1 MTKRI
6 GNKNEAQH
14 RSKQEKK
21 DIKATNKARELIKQA
36 IAKAKYQHQVRNRP
50 TPMFLPPA

>member
-1 MTKRI
+1 MTKRV

-21 DIKATNKARELIKQA
+21 EIKKSNIE
-36 IAKAKYQHQVRNRP
+36 YNRVP
-50 TPMFLPPA
+50 SVVMWSDRK

>member
-1 MTKRI
+1 MTKRV

-21 DIKATNKARELIKQA
+21 EIKKSNIASEAVKKAA
-36 IAKAKYQHQVRNRP
+36 AKEKYHNEVKRP
-50 TPMFLPPA
+50 H